1 MIKLQEAKIM
11 LQERINNAVI
21 PYIDVGKYSAP
32 IPAAKDAETELENA
46 IDLLDKLSGT
56 ELKRIKQY
64 FDKKF
69 SEVVKKDSNYIMHDF
84 LDDYFYI
91 VYFYNGTHHLY
102 SKGEDAYN
110 NYMSDGIRLERKTK
124 DLFPMYETLL
134 EKEYVKPIRINQKS
148 KKELQ
153 KMDKQKYD
161 LAYQKDNIKQ
171 VKFTLNKN
179 TDQDIIKKLDT
190 VQNKNGYLKDLI
202 RQDLKKTG

>member
-1 MIKLQEAKIM
+1 M
-11 LQERINNAVI
+11 LQERTDNPIIPFLNNEALDKYVSPVSAIN
-21 PYIDVGKYSAP
+21 D
-32 IPAAKDAETELENA
+32 TEVEIINA
-46 IDLLDKLSGT
+46 INLFDKLSG
-56 ELKRIKQY
+56 EQLKRFKQLL
-64 FDKKF
+64 DKKF
-69 SEVVKKDSNYIMHDF
+69 DEVVKEDRNYMMHDF
-84 LDDYFYI
+84 IDDYMYY
-91 VYFYNGTHHLY
+91 VYYADGTRHLCL
-102 SKGEDAYN
+102 KGEDAYN

-153 KMDKQKYD
+153 KMSKAKYD

-202 RQDLKKTG
+202 RKDIKKTG

>member
-1 MIKLQEAKIM
+1 M

-21 PYIDVGKYSAP
+21 PYIDVDKYSTP
-32 IPAAKDAETELENA
+32 IPAAKDTETELENA

-91 VYFYNGTHHLY
+91 VYFNNGTHHLY

-148 KKELQ
+148 RKEIA
-153 KMDKQKYD
+153 KMDKTKYD
-161 LAYQKDNIKQ
+161 LEYQKENVKQ

-202 RQDLKKTG
+202 RKDIKKTG

>member
-1 MIKLQEAKIM
+1 M

-21 PYIDVGKYSAP
+21 PYIDVDKYSAP

-69 SEVVKKDSNYIMHDF
+69 SEVVVKDDNYIMHDF
-84 LDDYFYI
+84 IDNYLYI
-91 VYFYNGTHHLY
+91 VYYRDGTHHLY
-102 SKGEDAYN
+102 LKGEDAYN
-110 NYMSDGIRLERKTK
+110 NYLSDGIRLERKTK

-148 KKELQ
+148 RKEIA
-153 KMDKQKYD
+153 KMDKAKYD
-161 LAYQKDNIKQ
+161 MEYQKENVKQ

-202 RQDLKKTG
+202 RKDIKKTG

>member
-1 MIKLQEAKIM
+1 MLRNRTDNSILPFINVDELSKPSLQVPT
-11 LQERINNAVI
+11 IN
-21 PYIDVGKYSAP
+21 DT
-32 IPAAKDAETELENA
+32 ETEIENA
-46 IDLLDKLSGT
+46 IALLGKLNGF
-56 ELKRIKQY
+56 ELKRIKEY

-69 SEVVKKDSNYIMHDF
+69 SEVVQLDSNYILHDYI
-84 LDDYFYI
+84 DDYFYI
-91 VYFYNGTHHLY
+91 VYFKDGTHHLY
-102 SKGEDAYN
+102 STGESAYTT
-110 NYMSDGIRLERKTK
+110 YQKEGVRLERRTK
-124 DLFPMYETLL
+124 DLFPTYEVLL
-134 EKEYVKPIRINQKS
+134 EQEPVARPYRKNAKS

-202 RQDLKKTG
+202 RKDIKKTG